1 MNAPGCRKPA
11 QAEGPWAEPVAARA
25 CTSGAPP
32 IVAASTEDLAGH
44 ISPVRFRGRIH
55 GMVLNALPARAV
67 RALACGLLL
76 ASPTLAQTN
85 AGSVPSA
92 DVTAGAEALRAG
104 LERRLENIAAR
115 LDGDMGYCVVDLT
128 TGARIARKADE
139 AFPTASTIKIAVL
152 YELFAQADEK
162 RLRLDDVRPLP
173 ASARVGGSGIL
184 HELASPALTLAD
196 YATLMIVLS
205 DNSATNLLIDAV
217 GMDNVNQRMRGLGL
231 QRIWLQRRMI
241 DLEAARQG
249 RENLASPCDVA
260 ALLDHV
266 QRGTGLSAGSRDA
279 MLAIHRKPKST
290 PITRAVPAGV
300 PVASKPGGLDGVTVD
315 AGFVAQP
322 GRPYIVVGMTNWL
335 VKSSDGDE
343 AVEALARETHAYF
356 SRLARGGKYGR
367 MIE

>member
-1 MNAPGCRKPA
+1 MVLPTSLGRAAHAVACVILLSTPSLA
-11 QAEGPWAEPVAARA
+11 Q
-25 CTSGAPP
+25 TSGA
-32 IVAASTEDLAGH
+32 S
-44 ISPVRFRGRIH
+44 
-55 GMVLNALPARAV
+55 ALPADVPAGADPLRAV
-67 RALACGLLL
+67 
-76 ASPTLAQTN
+76 
-85 AGSVPSA
+85 
-92 DVTAGAEALRAG
+92 
-104 LERRLENIAAR
+104 LERRLEGIVTR
-115 LDGDMGYCVVDLT
+115 LDGDMGYCIVDLA

-162 RLRLDDVRPLP
+162 RLRLDEARPLP
-173 ASARVGGSGIL
+173 AAARVAGSGVL
-184 HELASPALTLAD
+184 HLLESPALTLAD

-205 DNSATNLLIDAV
+205 DNSATNLLIDTV
-217 GMDNVNQRMRGLGL
+217 GMDNVNRRMRGLGL

-260 ALLDHV
+260 ALLDIV

-279 MLAIHRKPKST
+279 VLAILRKPKST
-290 PITRAVPAGV
+290 PITRAVPGDV
-300 PVASKPGGLDGVTVD
+300 PVASKVGGLDGVAVD
-315 AGFVAQP
+315 AGFVALP
-322 GRPYIVVGMTNWL
+322 GRPYIVVAMTNWL
-335 VKSSDGDE
+335 GKSSDGDE